1 MSMLGMTTPRAL
13 VRLQAGA
20 AELVLAPALGG
31 AVVSWRRGGTALFR
45 PPLADALQADSPRD
59 LGSYPLFPYSNR
71 VGGRRFSFAGV
82 AYDLPDLMNG
92 WAIHGAGWRLPWTAH
107 PHEGGGVT
115 LRLACP
121 GGALWP
127 FAFEAEQHFDLTE
140 DGLRIGCAITNRHNG
155 PAPLGFGL
163 HPYFPR
169 SPDCTL
175 RFAASGVQMPGPDK
189 IPVSHQAVPPAW
201 NHEAGLPV
209 GSVALDHCFTGWSG
223 FARLAYPDLAYP
235 DLAYPDRGFAIDIT
249 ADPVFANAVVF
260 VPPGQDFFAFEPV
273 SNITDAINRM
283 DGPLPPGLFVIE
295 PGAQMR
301 GSIRFA
307 VTPLRAE

>member
-20 AELVLAPALGG
+20 AELVLAPSLGG
-31 AVVSWRRGGTALFR
+31 AVVSWRRADEALFR

-71 VGGRRFSFAGV
+71 IGARRFSFAGV

-92 WAIHGAGWRLPWTAH
+92 WAIHGAGWRLPWAAH
-107 PHEGGGVT
+107 EADGKVT
-115 LRLACP
+115 LSLDYP

-127 FAFEAEQHFDLTE
+127 FAFRAEQIFELEEDALT
-140 DGLRIGCAITNRHNG
+140 LRCVITNRHGG
-155 PAPLGFGL
+155 PAPVGFGQ

-169 SPDCTL
+169 SPGCTL

-189 IPVSHQAVPPAW
+189 IPVSHQAVPPEW
-201 NHEAGLPV
+201 NHEAGLAV
-209 GSVALDHCFTGWSG
+209 GSVALDHCFTGWTG
-223 FARLAYPDLAYP
+223 FARLS
-235 DLAYPDRGFAIDIT
+235 YPDRGLAIDIT
-249 ADPVFANAVVF
+249 ADPIFANAVVF

-273 SNITDAINRM
+273 SNITDALNRM
-283 DGPLPPGLFVIE
+283 DGALPPGLFVVA
-295 PGAQMR
+295 PGAQIR

-307 VTPLRAE
+307 VRPHSAE